1 MKIVSLCHCCESCPV
16 IKINEEH
23 VEIGEKD
30 NICILTKS
38 ERGALKQKILNGE
51 KVII

>member
-16 IKINEEH
+16 VKIDAEH

-30 NICILTKS
+30 NLCVLTKS
-38 ERGALKQKILNGE
+38 EWEVLKQEILDGE
-51 KVII
+51 I